1 MPMTDR
7 LKADSGASIYDF
19 FALVKAAWDIT
30 QEEAWRLYFEAR
42 EHPSTQPESNVRP
55 VQMYEAYPVNVDIN
69 PELPLITYT
78 MLKKYPMP
86 EGKERKPRVME
97 FVNDAN
103 DPTQQVAI
111 MGQRFDCLVQFETWA
126 DTNQDASRI
135 AEDFE
140 QFMTTYTSLFKR
152 RGVMDIWYEE
162 QYINNIRSL
171 LPAYLENKRSRAIV
185 YRVTI
190 QQLSHYSAQ
199 VIDKIAMRISD
210 VR

>member
-1 MPMTDR
+1 MAP
-7 LKADSGASIYDF
+7 S
-19 FALVKAAWDIT
+19 
-30 QEEAWRLYFEAR
+30 FEAR
-42 EHPSTQPESNVRP
+42 EHPSNQPESNVRP

-69 PELPLITYT
+69 PELPLITYM

-140 QFMTTYTSLFKR
+140 HHDYIHLALQEAWCHGYMVR
-152 RGVMDIWYEE
+152 RAVH
-162 QYINNIRSL
+162 Q
-171 LPAYLENKRSRAIV
+171 
-185 YRVTI
+185 
-190 QQLSHYSAQ
+190 
-199 VIDKIAMRISD
+199 
-210 VR
+210 